1 MCRLIYILFSSI
13 VIVPLFKMSNV
24 GLDDWKM
31 SRERYL
37 KQLDLLKESV
47 VTFGKM
53 VEQAFRDSMVAV
65 IDLDGKLAERT
76 LTFEAEVDKL
86 EDGIEVSI
94 DDLIA
99 LQQPMDSDLRLVIS
113 SLKISAD
120 LKRIVGLSVNIAKI
134 PGRIEGGHIK
144 PLVDTKKMSGIAA
157 HMLDNS
163 IIAFETQDVELA
175 RATAALEN
183 EEDKHFYAVWVELI
197 EMMAKDTSI
206 ISRATYLLF
215 LIRYIER
222 IADHCCNI
230 CETVI
235 YLTTAERVKLN

>member
-13 VIVPLFKMSNV
+13 VIVPLFKISNV

-94 DDLIA
+94 DYLIA
-99 LQQPMDSDLRLVIS
+99 LQQPMASDLRLVIS

-144 PLVDTKKMSGIAA
+144 PLVDTKKMSDIAA
-157 HMLDNS
+157 YMLENS
-163 IIAFETQDVELA
+163 IRAFETQDVELA
-175 RATAALEN
+175 RATAALDDEV
-183 EEDKHFYAVWVELI
+183 DKLFYAVWVELI

-206 ISRATYLLF
+206 ISKATYLLF

-230 CETVI
+230 CESVV
-235 YLTTAERVKLN
+235 YLKNAERVKLN